1 MKKLVLMLT
10 AAVIMAGVV
19 TTNLW
24 LNLRAEHAK
33 AEALAAR
40 VAAAESARLS
50 QTSMP
55 PSPVMPVAAALNPQ
69 TVAAPAAIAVP
80 PAPQQSAA
88 EAGKTP
94 MNAVLK
100 AMITPEGQDATR
112 IMMRGVMTQMYPDIE
127 QELGLTPQ
135 EKQQLFDLLAMDGQ
149 ESAALMLSG
158 GQDPAATRE
167 LQRKLV
173 EAQRAQEA
181 KLAALL
187 GSKYPKW
194 EDYQSTVAARQQVD
208 QLRRT
213 LGASGNP
220 LNDAQANQLVAAFAA
235 EQRRSNKEIRAWSI
249 SAAAINSPN
258 MMQES
263 MQRSVATQGRLVDV
277 AAPILDSA
285 QLERYRRQVE
295 QQASMLRATMGM
307 LGAGGKP

>member
-1 MKKLVLMLT
+1 MKKLVLMLA
-10 AAVIMAGVV
+10 AAVIAAAVV
-19 TTNLW
+19 ATNLW
-24 LNLRAEHAK
+24 LDLRAEHTK
-33 AEALAAR
+33 AAALAAR

-50 QTSMP
+50 QSSTP
-55 PSPVMPVAAALNPQ
+55 PSLPMPVDTAPNPQ
-69 TVAAPAAIAVP
+69 TIAAPAVAAVP

-88 EAGKTP
+88 ETAKSP
-94 MNAVLK
+94 MKSVLE
-100 AMITPEGQDATR
+100 AMITAEGQDATR
-112 IMMRGVMTQMYPDIE
+112 IMMRGVMAQMYPDIE
-127 QELGLTPQ
+127 QDLGLTPQ
-135 EKQQLFDLLAMDGQ
+135 EKQQLFDLLAMEGQ
-149 ESAALMLSG
+149 DSAALMLGG

-167 LQRKLV
+167 MQRKLV
-173 EAQRAQEA
+173 EAQRVQEA

-194 EDYQSTVAARQQVD
+194 EEYQSTVAARQQVD

-220 LNDAQANQLVAAFAA
+220 LNDAQANQLIAAFAA
-235 EQRRSNKEIRAWSI
+235 EQRRSSKETRAWST

-263 MQRSVATQGRLVDV
+263 MQRSVETQGRLVDV

-295 QQASMLRATMGM
+295 QQTSMLRATMGM